1 MDMKPDVGTPQSDG
15 EAFHGDSRTTTSIA
29 PSPPLPLTPSSLP
42 RTRLFGILFVALGAL
57 GFASG
62 IIFNRA
68 IVGLTGPQIAF
79 FRALSGF
86 ALFSLFAAR
95 DRRTFRVREYR
106 SAIPLLLGLGV
117 AVGGTATLYMTSL
130 RYTTAATAVLL
141 NNTAVIYVALL
152 SPWMLKEA
160 RPRFTWISLV
170 LALLGMVLITDPA
183 NIDFRSDN
191 WFGILAALAT
201 GVTYAFA
208 MLFSRLLGGRVSGV
222 TQSWWSIGI
231 AGLIAAPFALGLLG
245 VPAAPWTAVRAN
257 WTWLLALGTLALSIP
272 YFLYFQGL
280 KRVNAQIVS
289 MVGLLEPVC
298 GVLIGIALFAEI
310 PSPAGFIGIGMVLA
324 SIILISR

>member
-1 MDMKPDVGTPQSDG
+1 VSEMNPEIESLEGGVAEAVTPKNPLAHVLVPVSP
-15 EAFHGDSRTTTSIA
+15 ARVHRTPA
-29 PSPPLPLTPSSLP
+29 PLLLGS
-42 RTRLFGILFVALGAL
+42 LFVALGAL

-68 IVGLTGPQIAF
+68 ITGLNGPQIAF

-86 ALFSLFAAR
+86 VLFSLFASR
-95 DRRTFRVREYR
+95 DRQTFRVRSYR

-117 AVGGTATLYMTSL
+117 SVGATATLYMTSL
-130 RYTTAATAVLL
+130 RYTAAATAVLL
-141 NNTAVIYVALL
+141 NNTAVVYVALL
-152 SPWMLKEA
+152 SPWMLKEV
-160 RPRFTWISLV
+160 RPRLTWVSLA
-170 LALLGMVLITDPA
+170 LALLGMVFITDPA
-183 NIDFRSDN
+183 NIDFHSDS
-191 WFGILAALAT
+191 WLGILAALAT

-231 AGLIAAPFALGLLG
+231 AALIAAPFALG
-245 VPAAPWTAVRAN
+245 APLVAVRAN
-257 WTWLLALGTLALSIP
+257 WYWLLALGTLALSIP

-298 GVLIGIALFAEI
+298 GVLIGMFLFQEI
-310 PSPAGFIGIGMVLA
+310 PNALGFLGIGMIFA
-324 SIILISR
+324 SILLISR